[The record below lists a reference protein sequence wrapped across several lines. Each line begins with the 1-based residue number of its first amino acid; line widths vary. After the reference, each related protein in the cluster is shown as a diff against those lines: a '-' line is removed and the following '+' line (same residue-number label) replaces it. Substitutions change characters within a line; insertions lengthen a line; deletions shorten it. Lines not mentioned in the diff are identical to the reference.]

1 MARGQNDAFKE
12 RVGKL
17 SMPLQKCNAERMLGR
32 IKREHPEVKIDAID
46 VEALLDSSLTWS
58 ENKQILLRRIGDAV
72 QTQKVDKKYV
82 ENEQDKYDYLWERF
96 KERNNI
102 TEEDIYARPK
112 TTT

>member
-1 MARGQNDAFKE
+1 MPRGENDAFKQ

-32 IKREHPEVKIDAID
+32 IKRENPEVKVDSVD

-58 ENKQILLRRIGDAV
+58 ENKQILLRRIGDVV
-72 QTQKVDKKYV
+72 QTQKVDKQYV
-82 ENEQDKYDYLWERF
+82 ENEEEKCDYLWEKF
-96 KERNNI
+96 KDRNNI

-112 TTT
+112 TTS